1 MKTIYTILIFNC
13 CLFFASAVCYSQI
26 DSTAIQTVLQ
36 TGVTIATATNNTIIP
51 KVPNEITSSLITII
65 AGIIIRYFE
74 KRRLKKKGKLN
85 E

>member
-1 MKTIYTILIFNC
+1 MKKYIF
-13 CLFFASAVCYSQI
+13 LTVFIFASILCYSQI
-26 DSTAIQTVLQ
+26 DSADIQTILS

-51 KVPNEITSSLITII
+51 KVPNELTSSLITIL
-65 AGIIIRYFE
+65 AGIIIRFFE

>member
-1 MKTIYTILIFNC
+1 MKKYIF
-13 CLFFASAVCYSQI
+13 LTVFIFASIICYSQI
-26 DSTAIQTVLQ
+26 DSADIQTILI

-51 KVPNEITSSLITII
+51 KVPNELTSSLITIL
-65 AGIIIRYFE
+65 AGIIIRFFE